1 MYLFIVG
8 ANIQKKNIF
17 REIFTQINH
26 IPYSQNFHSPP
37 NVSTFSAPVEA
48 VELHT
53 STAAIVTELE
63 VRLMGVLFVINT

>member
-8 ANIQKKNIF
+8 ANIQKNIYSVKF
-17 REIFTQINH
+17 SRKLITYH
-26 IPYSQNFHSPP
+26 ILKISTARLMYQHLVPP
-37 NVSTFSAPVEA
+37 

>member
-8 ANIQKKNIF
+8 ANIQKNIYSVKF
-17 REIFTQINH
+17 SRKLITYH
-26 IPYSQNFHSPP
+26 ILKI
-37 NVSTFSAPVEA
+37 STAHLMYQHLVPPVEA